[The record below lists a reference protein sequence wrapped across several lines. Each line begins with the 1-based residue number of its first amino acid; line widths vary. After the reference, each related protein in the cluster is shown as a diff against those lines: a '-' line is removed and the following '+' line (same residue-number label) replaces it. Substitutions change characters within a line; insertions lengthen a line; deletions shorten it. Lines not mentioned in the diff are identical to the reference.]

1 MRILRPLTPGREPL
15 MTDTKNCSRCQ
26 KDLPLTSF
34 EQHKSG
40 TARNMCRPCKL
51 ATDRQQRSTGY
62 RPYLANLLSKS
73 RDSSRRRRFTEYE
86 ITVDQLADLWELQD
100 GRCAISGVVLTH
112 HNDGTGIKDFNAS
125 IDRIDS
131 TLGYV
136 PGNVQLVAYRANVL
150 KQSLS
155 TDMLYWWVKTI
166 YQHSCD

>member
-1 MRILRPLTPGREPL
+1 
-15 MTDTKNCSRCQ
+15 
-26 KDLPLTSF
+26 
-34 EQHKSG
+34 
-40 TARNMCRPCKL
+40 
-51 ATDRQQRSTGY
+51 
-62 RPYLANLLSKS
+62 LSKN
-73 RDSSRRRRFTEYE
+73 RDSSKRRRITEYE
-86 ITVDQLADLWELQD
+86 ITVDQLAELWELQD

-155 TDMLYWWVKTI
+155 ADMLYWWVKTI

>member
-1 MRILRPLTPGREPL
+1 
-15 MTDTKNCSRCQ
+15 
-26 KDLPLTSF
+26 
-34 EQHKSG
+34 
-40 TARNMCRPCKL
+40 MCRPCKL
-51 ATDRQQRSTGY
+51 ATDRQQRSIGY

-73 RDSSRRRRFTEYE
+73 RDSSRRRRFTEYA

-155 TDMLYWWVKTI
+155 ADMLYWWVKTI